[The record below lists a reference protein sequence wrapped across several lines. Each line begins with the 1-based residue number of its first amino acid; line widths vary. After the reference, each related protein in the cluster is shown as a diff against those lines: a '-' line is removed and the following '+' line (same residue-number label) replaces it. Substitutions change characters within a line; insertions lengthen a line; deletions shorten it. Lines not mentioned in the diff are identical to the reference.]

1 MHPMWYMVKN
11 CFIGMAITIKRR
23 KGENITTFLNRAS
36 KIINRSGV
44 LIETRKKKY
53 RLSSQN
59 ERSKKLSALHRIKV
73 KKEIDDKRK
82 KGLL

>member
-1 MHPMWYMVKN
+1 
-11 CFIGMAITIKRR
+11 MAITIKRR

-44 LIETRKKKY
+44 LIETRKKKH
-53 RLSSQN
+53 RLSSPN